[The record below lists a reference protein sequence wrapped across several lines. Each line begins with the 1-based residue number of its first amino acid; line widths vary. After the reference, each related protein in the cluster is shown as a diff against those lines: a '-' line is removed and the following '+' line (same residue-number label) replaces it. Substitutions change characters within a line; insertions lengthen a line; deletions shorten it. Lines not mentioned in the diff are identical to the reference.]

1 MNAKNKTKIL
11 VQISLIGAL
20 YTVLTL
26 VSGPLAFGTSA
37 GIVQLRLSEALTLLP
52 LFSPVVGL
60 WGVTFGCFLSNLAGF
75 LMGTNM
81 LGLIDAPIGTLATLI
96 AALLTYWIGKSGL
109 PAVGKFLLAAVPP
122 VLVNGLVVG
131 LELTFVY
138 HTPFALNFFSVAVGE
153 AAVCY
158 TLGMLLCTVLNRNS
172 FYKSI
177 FADCKKAG

>member
-1 MNAKNKTKIL
+1 MNEKNKTKIL

-37 GIVQLRLSEALTLLP
+37 GVIQFRIGEALTLLP

-60 WGVTFGCFLSNLAGF
+60 WGVVFGCFLSNLAGF
-75 LMGTNM
+75 LMGANM

-96 AALLTYWIGKSGL
+96 AALLTYWIGKTAL
-109 PAVGKFLLAAVPP
+109 PAAPKFLLAALPP

-131 LELTFVY
+131 WELTFVY
-138 HTPFALNFFSVAVGE
+138 QTPFSLNFFSVAVGE

-158 TLGMLLCTVLNRNS
+158 TLGMLLCAVLRRNS
-172 FYKSI
+172 FYKSL
-177 FADCKKAG
+177 FADCKKA